1 MEKINEIIN
10 NEELRKLLTII
21 HLVLKSR
28 GQGGKMFTVSYYGYP
43 DDSPQFDGYYSDK
56 GHLGYASNII
66 PKSIDEPLREFMDNI
81 VDICDDYVGS
91 DSDIDWD
98 EVQRFNFDL
107 IFDFVKKEFNVVFG
121 WEVLETEYSTHE
133 YDLSE
138 DEQFNITI
146 DELGLNNASELKVD
160 FNGSGDSGYI
170 DSIGYDE
177 DGNKYE
183 IDSYLE
189 DLFYD
194 KLSQYGGWEI
204 NEGSQ
209 GDFIIDVKAKIL
221 TFNFGQNYESGQSK
235 GIYRS
240 EFKLSK
246 PQL

>member
-28 GQGGKMFTVSYYGYP
+28 GQGGKMFTVRYYGYP
-43 DDSPQFDGYYSDK
+43 DDSAQFDGYYSDK
-56 GHLGYASNII
+56 GHLGYSSNII
-66 PKSIDEPLREFMDNI
+66 PKSIDGTLREFMDNI

-98 EVQRFNFDL
+98 EVQRFDFDL

-160 FNGSGDSGYI
+160 FNGGGDSGYI
-170 DSIGYDE
+170 DNDMSVDGEREQISASIE
-177 DGNKYE
+177 DRCYKA
-183 IDSYLE
+183 LE
-189 DLFYD
+189 NF
-194 KLSQYGGWEI
+194 GGWEI

-209 GDFIIDVKAKIL
+209 GNIVFNLEDKTITVNHEWNTEEHRNFEITKI
-221 TFNFGQNYESGQSK
+221 Q
-235 GIYRS
+235 I
-240 EFKLSK
+240 
-246 PQL
+246 